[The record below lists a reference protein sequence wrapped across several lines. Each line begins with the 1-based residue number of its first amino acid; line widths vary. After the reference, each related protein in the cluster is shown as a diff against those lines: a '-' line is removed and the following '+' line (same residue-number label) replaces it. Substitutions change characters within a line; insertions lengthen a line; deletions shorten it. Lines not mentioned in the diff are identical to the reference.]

1 MTEHTSSRSRKPL
14 ILGVSLGFFFVALI
28 AVAVAYAVHYSAR
41 ALPNVTVAGQSV
53 SGMTRDEIVSMV
65 DERAAGM
72 KVNLK
77 VEGHSTELA
86 LADMGM
92 TVDSQGS
99 AEQALAPNKSILER
113 FKALAVHHDVPAA
126 VTVDDVKLRELSN
139 KVASSLGTPVV
150 DASVHPAEDQ
160 ESFVAT
166 SSQAGRG
173 VA

>member
-72 KVNLK
+72 KVTSRLK
-77 VEGHSTELA
+77 
-86 LADMGM
+86 
-92 TVDSQGS
+92 
-99 AEQALAPNKSILER
+99 
-113 FKALAVHHDVPAA
+113 
-126 VTVDDVKLRELSN
+126 
-139 KVASSLGTPVV
+139 GTPLNLRLLTW
-150 DASVHPAEDQ
+150 A
-160 ESFVAT
+160 
-166 SSQAGRG
+166 
-173 VA
+173 